1 MEQDKT
7 GENIIR
13 YLKEKE
19 LLDRIKGLEE
29 ELSKKDKGNVEEKYT
44 HVEQILILDY
54 LGIGK
59 NINTDTKKAKLYGP
73 IIKRDIETTR
83 QKLSTIGYYKKK
95 DKDSLRKIK
104 EVFENAGLKDLA
116 SLVQKDIDR

>member
-7 GENIIR
+7 GENILS

-19 LLDRIKGLEE
+19 LLDRIEKLEE

-59 NINTDTKKAKLYGP
+59 NINTDTQKAKLYGP

-83 QKLSTIGYYKKK
+83 QKLSSLGYYKN
-95 DKDSLRKIK
+95 DKESLRKIK
-104 EVFENAGLKDLA
+104 KVFENAGLKDYAL
-116 SLVQKDIDR
+116 LVQKDIDR